1 MSVSPSPFLVLP
13 SLHISS
19 PKLNLDGEIFLPSS
33 KSESNRA
40 LIIEA
45 LCEKK
50 CSLMNLSEARDTK
63 ILQNLLNK
71 FREIENQEEYL
82 QSNIKGR
89 NTNDVSLDLT
99 LDVQD
104 AGTTMRFLTA
114 FCTIKNHPTLLK
126 GTDRMHQRPIKEL
139 VLALRELGAQITYE
153 NEDGFPPLFI
163 HGFSPESQTQN
174 ISIQGNI
181 SSQYISAV
189 LMIAPLLPKGILL
202 EIIPPVSS
210 EPYIK
215 MTLELMQH
223 FGILHSWTEN
233 RIIIPHQQYS
243 SNQYK
248 IESDWSAASY
258 WYSMAAICSK
268 SELFL
273 KGLREKSWQGDNRI
287 VKMMK
292 GLGIRTHYEK
302 EGVRLQKTSSRRS
315 PFKYDFTPCPDL
327 AQTMAV
333 LCAALGVE
341 ANMTGLH
348 SLKIKETDRLTALK
362 IELAKFG
369 AEIEIIN
376 DNELHI
382 PICELHAPTEPL
394 QTYHDHRMA
403 MAFAPLALLFPITI
417 ESPEVVQKSYPSFW
431 EDMEKMGF
439 RVK

>member
-1 MSVSPSPFLVLP
+1 MSVYSSPFLVAP

-19 PKLNLDGEIFLPSS
+19 PKIHLEGEISLPSS

-45 LCEKK
+45 LCERK

-63 ILQNLLNK
+63 ILQHLLAQFK
-71 FREIENQEEYL
+71 DIEEQEENIR
-82 QSNIKGR
+82 SNTKGR
-89 NTNDVSLDLT
+89 KTDTISLDLT
-99 LDVQD
+99 LNVQD

-139 VLALRELGAQITYE
+139 VVALGKLGAQITYQ

-163 HGFSPESQTQN
+163 HGFSPKTQKQN
-174 ISIQGNI
+174 IAIQGNI

-233 RIIIPHQQYS
+233 RIIIPHQQYT

-273 KGLREKSWQGDNRI
+273 KGLREKSWQGDNQI
-287 VKMMK
+287 AKMMK
-292 GLGIRTHYEK
+292 SLGIRTHYEK
-302 EGVRLQKTSSRRS
+302 DGVRLQKTSSRRS

-341 ANMTGLH
+341 AHMTGLH
-348 SLKIKETDRLTALK
+348 SLKIKETDRLMALK

-369 AEIEIIN
+369 VEVKIID
-376 DNELHI
+376 DNALYI
-382 PICELHAPTEPL
+382 PVSTLQAPTEPL

-417 ESPEVVQKSYPSFW
+417 DSPEVVQKSYPSFW

-439 RVK
+439 RMK

>member
-1 MSVSPSPFLVLP
+1 MSVSASPFLVSP
-13 SLHISS
+13 SLHISA
-19 PKLNLDGEIFLPSS
+19 PKLNLEGEISLPSS

-50 CSLMNLSEARDTK
+50 CNLMNLSAARDTE
-63 ILQNLLNK
+63 ILQGLLAK
-71 FREIENQEEYL
+71 FREIEAQEETIRN
-82 QSNIKGR
+82 QTKGKH
-89 NTNDVSLDLT
+89 TNDATLDLT

-126 GTDRMHQRPIKEL
+126 GTARMHERPIKEL

-153 NEDGFPPLFI
+153 DKDGFPPLFI
-163 HGFSPESQTQN
+163 HGFSPHAQKQSV
-174 ISIQGNI
+174 SINGSI

-202 EIIPPVSS
+202 EIVPPVSS

-233 RIIIPHQQYS
+233 RVIIPHQQYS
-243 SNQYK
+243 ANQYK

-258 WYSMAAICSK
+258 WYSMAAICNK
-268 SELFL
+268 SDVFL
-273 KGLREKSWQGDNRI
+273 KGLRQKSWQGDSQI
-287 VKMMK
+287 ATMMK
-292 GLGIRTHYEK
+292 KLGIKTLFEK
-302 EGVRLQKTSSRRS
+302 DGVRLQKTSSKRS

-333 LCAALGVE
+333 LCVALGVE
-341 ANMTGLH
+341 AHMTGLH
-348 SLKIKETDRLTALK
+348 TLKIKETDRLMALK

-369 AEIEIIN
+369 AEVEIID
-376 DNELHI
+376 DNALHI
-382 PICELHAPTEPL
+382 PITELHAPTEPL

-417 ESPEVVQKSYPSFW
+417 DSPEVVQKSYPSFW
-431 EDMEKMGF
+431 EDMSDMGF

>member
-1 MSVSPSPFLVLP
+1 MSVSPSPFLVSP

-19 PKLNLDGEIFLPSS
+19 PKLHLEGEIFLPSS

-50 CSLMNLSEARDTK
+50 CSLMNISAARDTK
-63 ILQNLLNK
+63 ILQQLLAEFK
-71 FREIENQEEYL
+71 AIEEQEETMRS
-82 QSNIKGR
+82 QVKGKSA
-89 NTNDVSLDLT
+89 NDLNLDLT

-126 GTDRMHQRPIKEL
+126 GTARMHQRPIKEL

-153 NEDGFPPLFI
+153 NEEGFPPLFI
-163 HGFSPESQTQN
+163 HGFSPQAQKQSV
-174 ISIQGNI
+174 SIQGNI

-189 LMIAPLLPKGILL
+189 LMIAPLLPKGLLL
-202 EIIPPVSS
+202 EIVPPVSS

-243 SNQYK
+243 ANQYK

-258 WYSMAAICSK
+258 WYSMAAICNK
-268 SELFL
+268 SDIFL
-273 KGLREKSWQGDNRI
+273 RGLRQRSWQGDSQI
-287 VKMMK
+287 VTIMK
-292 GLGIRTHYEK
+292 RLGIKTLYEK
-302 EGVRLQKTSSRRS
+302 DGVRLQKTSSKRS

-341 ANMTGLH
+341 AHMTGLH

-369 AEIEIIN
+369 AEVEIIN
-376 DNELHI
+376 DNALHI
-382 PICELHAPTEPL
+382 PITELHAPTEPL

-417 ESPEVVQKSYPSFW
+417 NSPEVVQKSYPSFW

-439 RVK
+439 RLK